1 MYRECYLCGEKLT
14 QEEIENYKDCCAGCW
29 IDEYTG
35 DDEQLGI
42 SYDDH
47 LEEIDRD

>member
-29 IDEYTG
+29 IDEYAG
-35 DDEQLGI
+35 DPEQEDDLDYEMSDDE
-42 SYDDH
+42 
-47 LEEIDRD
+47 